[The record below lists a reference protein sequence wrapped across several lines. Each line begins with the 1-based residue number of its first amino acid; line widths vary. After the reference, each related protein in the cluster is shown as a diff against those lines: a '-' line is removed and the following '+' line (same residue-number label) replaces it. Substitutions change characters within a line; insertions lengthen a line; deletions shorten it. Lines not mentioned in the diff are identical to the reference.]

1 MGDVSQE
8 VEDYLATLRKRK
20 EVPVGMIP
28 IVLLIIGAFL
38 VWTFVLKK

>member
-8 VEDYLATLRKRK
+8 VEAYLATLRKKR
-20 EVPVGMIP
+20 EVPAVLP
-28 IVLLIIGAFL
+28 ILILIIGAFL